1 MIFKKFYNYDVYED
15 GKIFSHYRN
24 RFLKPD
30 LTKLGYLQVSLTI
43 DKKLIRYKVHR
54 LVALLFL
61 EENIE
66 NKLTVNHKDGNKLNN
81 HYSNLEWATFKE
93 NNQHAIDNGLRNVA
107 QSNSDRWL
115 DDNFRERVSKKI
127 SKTQREKGI
136 NKGSNNPRY
145 KYIIL
150 YNDKIIQRSELCSL
164 LNISQSHTDKIIK
177 DFINGKIHKKLKE
190 LNIVITEKEGQS
202 IIENTSKE
210 DKLVE

>member
-1 MIFKKFYNYDVYED
+1 MIFKKYYNYDVYED
-15 GKIFSHYRN
+15 GSIFSHYIN

-30 LTKLGYLQVSLTI
+30 FTKKGYYQVTLFI
-43 DKKLIRYKVHR
+43 ENKPKRIKVHR

-66 NKLTVNHKDGNKLNN
+66 NKPTVNHIDGNKINN

-127 SKTQREKGI
+127 SKTQQERGV

-150 YNDKIIQRSELCSL
+150 YNDKTIQRTELCSL
-164 LNISQSHTDKIIK
+164 LNISQSSTDRIIK
-177 DFINGKIHKKLKE
+177 NAANGKIHKKLKE